1 MKGMTREEFLDL
13 AEKMNFSTRTWDHSR
28 EIEMFIKN
36 KEGHKLLI
44 ARYYEMEQ
52 YCSFLGRTAEEGEAI
67 GWGLFA
73 GYKRNYKDELVV
85 YDLQAYA
92 NCEEFKTSEDFTDFL
107 NKQLKIIAFFNK
119 EIKKQEL
126 IETSKL
132 YEIQNDF

>member
-1 MKGMTREEFLDL
+1 MKGMTRKEFLDL
-13 AEKMNFSTRTWDHSR
+13 ADKFNFSTRTWDYTR

-52 YCSFLGRTAEEGEAI
+52 YCSFLRRTANEGEAI
-67 GWGLFA
+67 GWGLFT
-73 GYKRNYKDELVV
+73 GYKRFQRNFKDEFVV

-92 NCEEFKTSEDFTDFL
+92 RCEEFETSEDFTDFL
-107 NKQLKIIAFFNK
+107 NKQLKVITDFNK

-132 YEIQNDF
+132 YEI

>member
-1 MKGMTREEFLDL
+1 MKGMTRKEFLDL
-13 AEKMNFSTRTWDHSR
+13 AEKLNFSTRTWDHSR

-44 ARYYEMEQ
+44 ARYYEIEQ
-52 YCSFLGRTAEEGEAI
+52 YCSFLGRSAEEGEAI
-67 GWGLFA
+67 GWGLFT
-73 GYKRNYKDELVV
+73 GYKRNFKDEFVV

-92 NCEEFKTSEDFTDFL
+92 NCESFKTSEDFTDFL
-107 NKQLKIIAFFNK
+107 NKQLKVITDFNK

-132 YEIQNDF
+132 YEI

>member
-1 MKGMTREEFLDL
+1 MKGMTREEFLNL
-13 AEKMNFSTRTWDHSR
+13 ADKLNFSTRIWEHSR

-44 ARYYEMEQ
+44 ARYYEIEQ

-67 GWGLFA
+67 GWGLFTS
-73 GYKRNYKDELVV
+73 YKRNYVDEFVYYQV

-92 NCEEFKTSEDFTDFL
+92 NAEAFKTSEDFADFL
-107 NKQLKIIAFFNK
+107 NKQLKIITDFNK

-132 YEIQNDF
+132 YEI